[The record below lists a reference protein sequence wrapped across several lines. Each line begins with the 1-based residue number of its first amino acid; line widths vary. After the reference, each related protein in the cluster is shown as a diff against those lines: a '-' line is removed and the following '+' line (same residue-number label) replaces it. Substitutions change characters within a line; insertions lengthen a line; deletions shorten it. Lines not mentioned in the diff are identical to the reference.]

1 MNFLSSLISLLFP
14 FTCPECGKALKEG
27 DFWCDIC
34 LRKNLNI
41 HLINSSFNEYL
52 DGCYALSNY
61 DKGIRRAL
69 IQLKYNNQ
77 KSRKKSIEYM
87 VESFNYW
94 DRLKKYKLVVPI
106 PLSKQRLEER
116 GYNQVDLIFK
126 DVFKRKNF
134 FYQSNL
140 LIKKRNTKVQSK
152 LRKKDRKENMK
163 NVFIVNKRFNI
174 KDKNIL
180 LLDDIYTSGATM
192 LYAAKALKKAGA
204 KSVMG
209 FVVSSGA
216 I

>member
-1 MNFLSSLISLLFP
+1 
-14 FTCPECGKALKEG
+14 
-27 DFWCDIC
+27 
-34 LRKNLNI
+34 
-41 HLINSSFNEYL
+41 
-52 DGCYALSNY
+52 
-61 DKGIRRAL
+61 
-69 IQLKYNNQ
+69 
-77 KSRKKSIEYM
+77 M

-94 DRLKKYKLVVPI
+94 DRFKKYKLVVPI

-134 FYQSNL
+134 FYKSNL

>member
-1 MNFLSSLISLLFP
+1 
-14 FTCPECGKALKEG
+14 
-27 DFWCDIC
+27 
-34 LRKNLNI
+34 
-41 HLINSSFNEYL
+41 
-52 DGCYALSNY
+52 
-61 DKGIRRAL
+61 
-69 IQLKYNNQ
+69 
-77 KSRKKSIEYM
+77 M

-192 LYAAKALKKAGA
+192 MYAAKALKKAGA

>member
-1 MNFLSSLISLLFP
+1 
-14 FTCPECGKALKEG
+14 
-27 DFWCDIC
+27 
-34 LRKNLNI
+34 
-41 HLINSSFNEYL
+41 
-52 DGCYALSNY
+52 
-61 DKGIRRAL
+61 
-69 IQLKYNNQ
+69 
-77 KSRKKSIEYM
+77 M

-106 PLSKQRLEER
+106 PLSKKRLEER

-140 LIKKRNTKVQSK
+140 LIKKRNTIVQSK

-192 LYAAKALKKAGA
+192 MYAARALKKSGA

>member
-1 MNFLSSLISLLFP
+1 
-14 FTCPECGKALKEG
+14 
-27 DFWCDIC
+27 
-34 LRKNLNI
+34 
-41 HLINSSFNEYL
+41 
-52 DGCYALSNY
+52 
-61 DKGIRRAL
+61 
-69 IQLKYNNQ
+69 
-77 KSRKKSIEYM
+77 M

-116 GYNQVDLIFK
+116 GYNQVDLIFQ

-192 LYAAKALKKAGA
+192 MYAAKALKKAGA

>member
-1 MNFLSSLISLLFP
+1 
-14 FTCPECGKALKEG
+14 
-27 DFWCDIC
+27 
-34 LRKNLNI
+34 
-41 HLINSSFNEYL
+41 
-52 DGCYALSNY
+52 
-61 DKGIRRAL
+61 
-69 IQLKYNNQ
+69 
-77 KSRKKSIEYM
+77 M

-94 DRLKKYKLVVPI
+94 DRFKKYKLVVPI

-192 LYAAKALKKAGA
+192 MYAAKALKKAGA